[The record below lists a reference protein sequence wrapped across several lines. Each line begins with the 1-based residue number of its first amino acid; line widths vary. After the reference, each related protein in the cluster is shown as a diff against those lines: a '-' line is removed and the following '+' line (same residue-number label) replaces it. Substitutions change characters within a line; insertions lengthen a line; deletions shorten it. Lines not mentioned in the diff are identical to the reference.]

1 MKWIPETV
9 KLHETVDMKK
19 KRDYNNDLDEM
30 AKAALIGLL
39 SSGSTHTYDTSHQA
53 YTIAKMML
61 DIRNKYHD

>member
-1 MKWIPETV
+1 MIDTIPEDI
-9 KLHETVDMKK
+9 DMKK

-39 SSGSTHTYDTSHQA
+39 SSGNTATTGTIHQA

-61 DIRNKYHD
+61 DKRKDYHD

>member
-1 MKWIPETV
+1 MEDTV
-9 KLHETVDMKK
+9 LDDVEVKR

-39 SSGSTHTYDTSHQA
+39 SSGNMTTYDTTHQA

-61 DIRNKYHD
+61 DIRKDYHD